1 MFETTVRDRIF
12 KTVILTFLGVSIVIQ
27 LLVSAWFY
35 DKLKML
41 ENRLSLYPVNKP
53 VEVDLR
59 VTVPELVEID
69 RKIDGLTQR
78 LGQDLKA
85 QEAVSAPKQST
96 DAAVASKPAKKTAK
110 PRKAN
115 RVDVVEKVAN

>member
-96 DAAVASKPAKKTAK
+96 DAAVASQPAKKTAK

-115 RVDVVEKVAN
+115 RVDVVEKVGN

>member
-85 QEAVSAPKQST
+85 QEAASAPKQST
-96 DAAVASKPAKKTAK
+96 DAAVASKPAKEPAK

-115 RVDVVEKVAN
+115 RVDVVEKVGN